1 MNINNAV
8 ETAIELGESEI
19 RHNQKEIQIR
29 ELLTETGLSRYTMVP
44 IPSAKNPYQ
53 YLIRLKPYLGFVEWQ
68 SNPNTPG
75 ILTTVDTS
83 SKPENIK
90 KRFEHVKRM
99 IEAELLSKATTLAYK
114 EFKDCHYASTDL
126 AKILHVIALL
136 EDKNNSLVEIIY
148 LQKLLVEMTEAM
160 PAWFKANGFVLD
172 NITFNTFK
180 YECIDGKDPLLVNY
194 LAGKHLAGKHLAKS
208 EIKVNQKKLVD
219 FKDYCTDYFK
229 TVNEVI
235 GKE

>member
-1 MNINNAV
+1 MDF
-8 ETAIELGESEI
+8 EKFFELSKSEN
-19 RHNQKEIQIR
+19 RRNQKENQIQ
-29 ELLTETGLSRYTMVP
+29 ELLVETGLSRYTMVP
-44 IPSAKNPYQ
+44 IPSTKNPNQ

-83 SKPENIK
+83 SKSENIK
-90 KRFEHVKRM
+90 KRFEHAKRM

-114 EFKDCHYASTDL
+114 EFKDCQYAYSDL
-126 AKILHVIALL
+126 AKILPIIETL
-136 EDKNNSLVEIIY
+136 EDKNKSLVEIIY
-148 LQKLLVEMTEAM
+148 LQKILVEMTAAM

-194 LAGKHLAGKHLAKS
+194 LAGKHLAKGD
-208 EIKVNQKKLVD
+208 IRVNQRKLVE
-219 FKDYCTDYFK
+219 FKDYCNDYIA
-229 TVNEVI
+229 TLNEVI

>member
-1 MNINNAV
+1 MNFEKAF
-8 ETAIELGESEI
+8 ELSENEI
-19 RHNQKEIQIR
+19 RHFRKEIQIQ
-29 ELLTETGLSRYTMVP
+29 ELLVETGLSRYVTVP
-44 IPSAKNPYQ
+44 IPSKKNPNQ

-68 SNPNTPG
+68 SNLNTPG
-75 ILTTVDTS
+75 ILVTVDTS

-99 IEAELLSKATTLAYK
+99 VEAELLSKATTLAYK
-114 EFKDCHYASTDL
+114 EFKDCQYAYTDL
-126 AKILHVIALL
+126 AKILPIIEAL
-136 EDKNNSLVEIIY
+136 EDKNKSLVEIIY
-148 LQKLLVEMTEAM
+148 LQKILVEMTAAM

-194 LAGKHLAGKHLAKS
+194 LAGKHLAKGD
-208 EIKVNQKKLVD
+208 IRVNQKKLVE
-219 FKDYCTDYFK
+219 FKDYCNDYIA
-229 TVNEVI
+229 TLNEVI

>member
-1 MNINNAV
+1 MNLEKAL
-8 ETAIELGESEI
+8 ELCKSEN
-19 RHNQKEIQIR
+19 RRNQKENQIQ
-29 ELLTETGLSRYTMVP
+29 ELLVETGLSRYTMVP
-44 IPSAKNPYQ
+44 IPSVKNRDQ

-75 ILTTVDTS
+75 ILVTVDVS

-90 KRFEHVKRM
+90 KRFEHAKRM

-148 LQKLLVEMTEAM
+148 LQKLLVEMAEAM
-160 PAWFKANGFVLD
+160 PAWFKANGFVLN

-194 LAGKHLAGKHLAKS
+194 LAGKHLAEGD
-208 EIKVNQKKLVD
+208 IRVNQKKLVE
-219 FKDYCTDYFK
+219 FKDYCNGYIETLD
-229 TVNEVI
+229 ELI
-235 GKE
+235 GKD

>member
-1 MNINNAV
+1 MNFEKAF
-8 ETAIELGESEI
+8 ELGESEI
-19 RHNQKEIQIR
+19 RRFQKEIQIQ

-44 IPSAKNPYQ
+44 VPSNKNPDQ

-90 KRFEHVKRM
+90 KRFAHVKRM

-136 EDKNNSLVEIIY
+136 EDKDNSLVEIIY